1 VVERNLR
8 IVNVGGDGYD
18 TSPSPGAS
26 RILGSPGEPDRTM
39 ALTHTDRRRLLL
51 ATALTVVALPA
62 LWWANQSGSAAP
74 NVATAGLAV
83 DDGAADDD
91 GVAGD
96 AAPADADAVDTP
108 AADDPDAAG
117 SEAPV
122 FLDGPAGQVGAGL
135 SEIAVPAAPGVASI
149 STTAT
154 FRSDLPTT
162 ATCVFPGL
170 TTGERVTI
178 LNLDNGRTA
187 KCIGVI
193 GGSGGPDMLVM
204 HTELFATIAD
214 LTDAPIPV
222 EIRR

>member
-1 VVERNLR
+1 
-8 IVNVGGDGYD
+8 
-18 TSPSPGAS
+18 
-26 RILGSPGEPDRTM
+26 M

-83 DDGAADDD
+83 DDAADDD
-91 GVAGD
+91 GVPAD
-96 AAPADADAVDTP
+96 AAPTDADAVDAPT
-108 AADDPDAAG
+108 DAA
-117 SEAPV
+117 APV

-162 ATCVFPGL
+162 STCTFPGL
-170 TTGERVTI
+170 TTGAEVTI
-178 LNLDNGRTA
+178 LNLDNGRTVTCTA
-187 KCIGVI
+187 VLGA
-193 GGSGGPDMLVM
+193 SGAPDVLVM
-204 HTELFATIAD
+204 HTDLFSTIAD

>member
-1 VVERNLR
+1 
-8 IVNVGGDGYD
+8 
-18 TSPSPGAS
+18 
-26 RILGSPGEPDRTM
+26 M
-39 ALTHTDRRRLLL
+39 LL

-74 NVATAGLAV
+74 NVATAGIAV
-83 DDGAADDD
+83 DDSGSAT
-91 GVAGD
+91 D
-96 AAPADADAVDTP
+96 AAPADANSAGGPAGSSADSTDATDFE
-108 AADDPDAAG
+108 G

-162 ATCVFPGL
+162 TTCTYPGL
-170 TTGERVTI
+170 TSGAKVTI
-178 LNLDNGRTA
+178 LNLDNGRTVTCTA
-187 KCIGVI
+187 VLGA
-193 GGSGGPDMLVM
+193 SGAPDVLVM
-204 HTELFATIAD
+204 HTDLFETIAD

>member
-1 VVERNLR
+1 
-8 IVNVGGDGYD
+8 
-18 TSPSPGAS
+18 
-26 RILGSPGEPDRTM
+26 M

-74 NVATAGLAV
+74 NVATAGIAV
-83 DDGAADDD
+83 GDGA
-91 GVAGD
+91 VAAD
-96 AAPADADAVDTP
+96 AAPASANAADTP
-108 AADDPDAAG
+108 ADAAAGSTDAAG

-122 FLDGPAGQVGAGL
+122 FLDGPSGQVGAGL

-162 ATCVFPGL
+162 ETCTFPGL
-170 TTGERVTI
+170 TTGAKVTI
-178 LNLDNGRTA
+178 LNLDNGRTVTCTA
-187 KCIGVI
+187 VL
-193 GGSGGPDMLVM
+193 GGSGAADVLVM
-204 HTELFATIAD
+204 HTDLFATIAD

>member
-1 VVERNLR
+1 
-8 IVNVGGDGYD
+8 
-18 TSPSPGAS
+18 
-26 RILGSPGEPDRTM
+26 M

-74 NVATAGLAV
+74 NVATAGIAV
-83 DDGAADDD
+83 GDGEVAA
-91 GVAGD
+91 D
-96 AAPADADAVDTP
+96 AAPTANAGDTP
-108 AADDPDAAG
+108 ADAAPDAAG

-135 SEIAVPAAPGVASI
+135 SEIAVPEAPGVASI

-162 ATCVFPGL
+162 ATCTFPGL
-170 TTGERVTI
+170 TTGAEVTI
-178 LNLDNGRTA
+178 LNLDNGRTVTCTA
-187 KCIGVI
+187 VLGA
-193 GGSGGPDMLVM
+193 SGAPDVLVM
-204 HTELFATIAD
+204 HTDLFATFAD

>member
-1 VVERNLR
+1 
-8 IVNVGGDGYD
+8 
-18 TSPSPGAS
+18 
-26 RILGSPGEPDRTM
+26 M
-39 ALTHTDRRRLLL
+39 ALTDTDRRRLLL

-74 NVATAGLAV
+74 NVATAGIAV
-83 DDGAADDD
+83 DDGDGDDD
-91 GVAGD
+91 GVAAD
-96 AAPADADAVDTP
+96 AADADAVDTP
-108 AADDPDAAG
+108 AADAAG

-162 ATCVFPGL
+162 ATCTFPGL
-170 TTGERVTI
+170 TTGAEVTI
-178 LNLDNGRTA
+178 LNLDNGRTVTCTA
-187 KCIGVI
+187 VL
-193 GGSGGPDMLVM
+193 GGSGAPDVLVM

>member
-1 VVERNLR
+1 
-8 IVNVGGDGYD
+8 
-18 TSPSPGAS
+18 
-26 RILGSPGEPDRTM
+26 M

-74 NVATAGLAV
+74 NVATAGIAV
-83 DDGAADDD
+83 GDGEVAA
-91 GVAGD
+91 D
-96 AAPADADAVDTP
+96 AAPTANAGDTP
-108 AADDPDAAG
+108 ADAAPDAAG

-162 ATCVFPGL
+162 ATCTFPGL
-170 TTGERVTI
+170 TTGAEVTI
-178 LNLDNGRTA
+178 LNLDNGRTVTCTA
-187 KCIGVI
+187 VLGA
-193 GGSGGPDMLVM
+193 SGAPDVLVM
-204 HTELFATIAD
+204 HTDLFATFAD
-214 LTDAPIPV
+214 LTDALIPV

>member
-1 VVERNLR
+1 
-8 IVNVGGDGYD
+8 
-18 TSPSPGAS
+18 
-26 RILGSPGEPDRTM
+26 M

-74 NVATAGLAV
+74 NVATAGIAV
-83 DDGAADDD
+83 GDGEVAA
-91 GVAGD
+91 D
-96 AAPADADAVDTP
+96 AAPTANAADTP
-108 AADDPDAAG
+108 PGAATDATDATDAAG

-162 ATCVFPGL
+162 ATCTFPGL
-170 TTGERVTI
+170 TTGAKVTI
-178 LNLDNGRTA
+178 LNLDNGRTVTCTA
-187 KCIGVI
+187 VLGA
-193 GGSGGPDMLVM
+193 SGAPDVLVM
-204 HTELFATIAD
+204 HTDLFATFAD

>member
-1 VVERNLR
+1 
-8 IVNVGGDGYD
+8 
-18 TSPSPGAS
+18 
-26 RILGSPGEPDRTM
+26 M
-39 ALTHTDRRRLLL
+39 ALTDTDRRRLLL

-74 NVATAGLAV
+74 NVATAGIAV
-83 DDGAADDD
+83 DDGDADDD
-91 GVAGD
+91 GVAAD
-96 AAPADADAVDTP
+96 AADADAVDTP
-108 AADDPDAAG
+108 AADAAG

-162 ATCVFPGL
+162 ATCTFPGL
-170 TTGERVTI
+170 TTGAEVTI
-178 LNLDNGRTA
+178 LNLDNGRTVTCTA
-187 KCIGVI
+187 VL
-193 GGSGGPDMLVM
+193 GGSGAPDVLVM

>member
-1 VVERNLR
+1 
-8 IVNVGGDGYD
+8 
-18 TSPSPGAS
+18 
-26 RILGSPGEPDRTM
+26 M

-74 NVATAGLAV
+74 NVATAGIAV
-83 DDGAADDD
+83 GDGEVDA
-91 GVAGD
+91 D
-96 AAPADADAVDTP
+96 AAPANANAVNTPADA
-108 AADDPDAAG
+108 AAKSADAAG

-162 ATCVFPGL
+162 TTCTFPGL
-170 TTGERVTI
+170 TTGAEVTI
-178 LNLDNGRTA
+178 LNLDNGRTVTCTA
-187 KCIGVI
+187 VL
-193 GGSGGPDMLVM
+193 GGSGAADVLVM
-204 HTELFATIAD
+204 HTDLFATIAD

>member
-1 VVERNLR
+1 
-8 IVNVGGDGYD
+8 
-18 TSPSPGAS
+18 
-26 RILGSPGEPDRTM
+26 M

-74 NVATAGLAV
+74 NVATAGIAV
-83 DDGAADDD
+83 GDGEVAAD
-91 GVAGD
+91 AATAD
-96 AAPADADAVDTP
+96 AADTPADATTE
-108 AADDPDAAG
+108 AAG

-162 ATCVFPGL
+162 TTCTFPGL
-170 TTGERVTI
+170 TTGAEVTI
-178 LNLDNGRTA
+178 LNLDNGRTVA
-187 KCIGVI
+187 CTAVL
-193 GGSGGPDMLVM
+193 GGSGAPDVLVM
-204 HTELFATIAD
+204 HTDLFATFAD